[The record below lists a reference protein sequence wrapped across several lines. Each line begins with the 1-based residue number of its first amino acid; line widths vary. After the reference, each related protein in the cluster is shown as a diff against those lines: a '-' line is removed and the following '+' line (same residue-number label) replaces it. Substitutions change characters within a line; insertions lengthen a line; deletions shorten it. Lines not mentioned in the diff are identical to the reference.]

1 MDAISNPFA
10 PGAGQRP
17 PELAGRESE
26 QSRFRILLDRLEAGR
41 SERGIMLTGLRGV
54 GKTVLLEDMRHL
66 AEQRGWIVAF
76 AEAGTGR
83 PFRQLA
89 SQTLTASL
97 RAASLRHRTS
107 SRLRRALGAFKSFSL
122 QASPD
127 GSVSV
132 GIEVDP
138 LVGRADSGNLELDL
152 SELLIDLGDAAADL
166 SIGVLLIVDEMQE
179 LPRSDIAAV
188 ASAAH
193 QANRLQLPVA
203 ISGAGLPNLPAALT
217 EAKSYAERLF
227 AYHRIGSLAPGATAE
242 ALQRPAEALG
252 VTWHPDALAHTA
264 TAADGYPYFLQMFG
278 KKIWDFAPGPNSI
291 TTDDA
296 IAGVA
301 AAQHELDEGFYG
313 SRWERATNAQRRY
326 LAAMAADSE
335 NDSPVATRRIAARI
349 GKSHHSLSPHRNQL
363 IRKGLIYAPE
373 RGQVAFTVPGMANYI
388 SRITE
393 EDSDQP

>member
-1 MDAISNPFA
+1 MSVDAISNPFA

-41 SERGIMLTGLRGV
+41 SERGIILTGLRGV
-54 GKTVLLEDMRHL
+54 GKTVLMEDMRSL

-76 AEAGTGR
+76 AEAGTGHS
-83 PFRQLA
+83 FRLLA

-97 RAASLRHRTS
+97 RATSLRHRTS
-107 SRLRRALGAFKSFSL
+107 SRLQRALGALKSFSL

-127 GSVSV
+127 GSVSI

-138 LVGRADSGNLELDL
+138 LIGRADSGNLELDL
-152 SELLIDLGDAAADL
+152 SELIIDLGGAAADL
-166 SIGVLLIVDEMQE
+166 SVGVLLIVDEMQE
-179 LPRSDIAAV
+179 LPTADIAAV

-217 EAKSYAERLF
+217 QAKSYAERLF
-227 AYHRIGSLAPGATAE
+227 AYHRIGSLSSDATAE
-242 ALQRPAEALG
+242 ALQRPAESLG
-252 VTWHPDALAHTA
+252 VTWEPDALAHTA
-264 TAADGYPYFLQMFG
+264 TAADGYPYFLQVFG
-278 KKIWDFAPGPNSI
+278 KKIWDFAPGPNTI
-291 TTDDA
+291 TADDA
-296 IAGVA
+296 ITGVA

-313 SRWERATNAQRRY
+313 SRWERATQAQRRY

-335 NDSPVATRRIAARI
+335 GDSPVATRRIAARL
-349 GKSHHSLSPHRNQL
+349 GESHHSLSPHRIQL

-373 RGQVAFTVPGMANYI
+373 RGQVAFTVSGMGDYI
-388 SRITE
+388 NKLAE
-393 EDSDQP
+393 QP